1 MIQCASTYQDTCACA
16 CACAC
21 VCACAWLFSINHWR
35 AFSLRTAVLPIPCR
49 FGYPPVVGTWVLTT
63 RQEVMVCTC
72 LITVALTLLVRRAQR
87 TLRLI
92 RSHRHSDLNTTPR
105 YQTYHVELYVL
116 GSIIFCFP
124 VFFFAFLGWGSSLK
138 RHCWVEQYIFLE
150 FNSLDANLLSITLLC
165 PPSFSFFSFFLFFFS
180 NFKKAVYF
188 LFQTIVREWCF
199 CVR

>member
-1 MIQCASTYQDTCACA
+1 MIQFASTYQDTCACACA

-92 RSHRHSDLNTTPR
+92 RSHRHSALNTTPR

-116 GSIIFCFP
+116 GEYYNILFSRLFFCFP
-124 VFFFAFLGWGSSLK
+124 
-138 RHCWVEQYIFLE
+138 WVGFVIKTP
-150 FNSLDANLLSITLLC
+150 LLSR
-165 PPSFSFFSFFLFFFS
+165 P
-180 NFKKAVYF
+180 VYC
-188 LFQTIVREWCF
+188 LRI
-199 CVR
+199 